1 MPSAPA
7 ANAAAIPTPS
17 TIPPAATIGK
27 SISFLI
33 AWIKTNKPTSSGLL
47 KPPPS
52 VPSTTNPSTP
62 ASKAFFAPAKLGT
75 AW

>member
-7 ANAAAIPTPS
+7 ANAAAIPRPS

-27 SISFLI
+27 SVIFLM
-33 AWIKTNKPTSSGLL
+33 ACIKTNSPTSSGLL

-62 ASKAFFAPAKLGT
+62 ASTAFFAPTTLGT
-75 AW
+75 A